1 MEGSAVW
8 EIQSQLSLSL
18 SLHSV
23 PQHENCPCPQD
34 EVQTQDLCLLDM
46 WTGPPPSFLVRAMLP
61 RTEPRLGQVSQSS
74 TTKTVER
81 GGGGGPL
88 CNAGAVCGSLRTA
101 LGQKELTGGAG
112 FKSLPHFSRNTLPP
126 TTDTHTHKKS
136 YVPWRNR
143 KRLTDTESCW
153 WRRGGGTVRK
163 AKGWRGAD
171 WLLWSS
177 PGARS
182 PAQGRSQ

>member
-1 MEGSAVW
+1 MKTAPAHRMRSKLRTFVSWTCGPAHLPHSWCVPCCPALSPGWGRSARA
-8 EIQSQLSLSL
+8 
-18 SLHSV
+18 
-23 PQHENCPCPQD
+23 
-34 EVQTQDLCLLDM
+34 
-46 WTGPPPSFLVRAMLP
+46 PPP
-61 RTEPRLGQVSQSS
+61 RLWS
-74 TTKTVER
+74 
-81 GGGGGPL
+81 GGGGGGAL

-143 KRLTDTESCW
+143 NRLTDTESCW